1 MGPGGIIPPRPL
13 GRKVLFPTPADW
25 AILEPAHNK
34 RTHAVLEHV
43 VETAATPVDLI
54 LVGKGECDGWLAA
67 QPAHLRNWAQANGFT
82 GEVGQVCPVPGVDG
96 SLSLVLVGRPDEDDA
111 WAFAALPGKL
121 PAGAYRI
128 AAPLNARAASW
139 AAAAWQL
146 ATYAFTRYKARP
158 ERAWPQLIWPDNAD
172 RGWVERVVE
181 ATRLVRD
188 LINTPAADMGPA
200 ELAAA
205 AEALA
210 AQHGGAVRVTVGDGL
225 LGENY
230 PAIHAVGRAAAP
242 HRQPRLIDL
251 TWGDERAPRLTL
263 VGKGV
268 CFDSGGLDI
277 KPSSSMKLMKK
288 DMGGAAHVLGLASM
302 VMAAGL
308 PVRLRVLI
316 PAVENAVSGDA
327 MRPLDVLNTR
337 KGVTVEVGNTDAEGR
352 LVLADAL
359 WEASQEK
366 PELLIDLATLTGA
379 ARTALGVEVPALFCN
394 DEGLAGDL
402 AVASEVQAD
411 PLWRLPL
418 YKPYRRLLD
427 SKVADLNNVSDGPYA
442 GAITAALFL
451 QEFVGA
457 GIPWAHFDIMA
468 WNLSSRPGR
477 PDGGEAMV
485 LRALYAVIVQRFGG

>member
-1 MGPGGIIPPRPL
+1 MRAL
-13 GRKVLFPTPADW
+13 
-25 AILEPAHNK
+25 
-34 RTHAVLEHV
+34 LEHV
-43 VETAATPVDLI
+43 VENAAAVVDLI
-54 LVGKGECDGWLAA
+54 LVPKADCESWLGA
-67 QPAHLRNWAQANGFT
+67 QPGHVRTWAQANGFT
-82 GEVGQVCPVPGVDG
+82 GEPGQVCAVPAVDG
-96 SLSLVLVGRPDEDDA
+96 SLSLVLVGKPDDDDP

-121 PAGAYRI
+121 PADTYRI
-128 AAPLNARAASW
+128 AAPLSARAASW

-146 ATYAFTRYKARP
+146 ASYAFSRYKARP
-158 ERAWPQLIWPDNAD
+158 DKPFAKLVWPETAD
-172 RGWVERVVE
+172 RGWVERLVD
-181 ATRLVRD
+181 ATWLVRD
-188 LINTPAADMGPA
+188 LINTPSADLGPA
-200 ELAAA
+200 ELAAS
-205 AEALA
+205 AEVLA
-210 AQHGGAVRVTVGDGL
+210 AQHGATVRVIVGDGL
-225 LGENY
+225 LAENY

-251 TWGDERAPRLTL
+251 AWGDEAAPRLTL

-268 CFDSGGLDI
+268 CFDSGGLDL
-277 KPSSSMKLMKK
+277 KPSSAMKLMKK

-302 VMAAGL
+302 VMAARL

-327 MRPLDVLNTR
+327 MRPLDVLGTR
-337 KGVTVEVGNTDAEGR
+337 KGLTVEVGNTDAEGR

-366 PELLIDLATLTGA
+366 PALLIDMATLTGA
-379 ARTALGVEVPALFCN
+379 ARTALGVDIPALFSN
-394 DEGLAGDL
+394 DDTLAADL
-402 AVASEVQAD
+402 ANASEVQAD

-418 YKPYRRLLD
+418 HKPYRRMLD
-427 SKVADLNNVSDGPYA
+427 SKVADLNNASDGPYA

-457 GIPWAHFDIMA
+457 GIPWAHFDLMA

-485 LRALYAVIVQRFGG
+485 LRALYAVIAQRFG